1 MLETI
6 TREQL
11 NEIVNQAVTEV
22 LDALDVA
29 LADGATSSDSEE
41 AAADTKFLALT
52 KDGETETV
60 DVADLQS
67 GTLVLLDYAEYF
79 RSRLGGEGDWMS
91 FSGDWYT
98 DEEFVEKVRNHASL
112 PMIVHWG

>member
-1 MLETI
+1 MPETI
-6 TREQL
+6 TRERL

-29 LADGATSSDSEE
+29 LADGEASSESE
-41 AAADTKFLALT
+41 AVAADTKFLALT

-60 DVADLQS
+60 DIADLQS
-67 GTLVLLDYAEYF
+67 GTLILLDYAEYF
-79 RSRLGGEGDWMS
+79 RSRLAPDGNWMS

-112 PMIVHWG
+112 PTIVHWG

>member
-1 MLETI
+1 MTETI
-6 TREQL
+6 TRERL

-29 LADGATSSDSEE
+29 LADGEASSESEAVAT
-41 AAADTKFLALT
+41 DTRFLALT

-60 DVADLQS
+60 DVADMQS

-79 RSRLGGEGDWMS
+79 RSRLSQYGDWMS

-98 DEEFVEKVRNHASL
+98 DEEFVEKVRDHASL
-112 PMIVHWG
+112 PTVVHWG

>member
-1 MLETI
+1 MPETV

-11 NEIVNQAVTEV
+11 NEIVNQVVTEV

-29 LADGATSSDSEE
+29 LADGEASSESE
-41 AAADTKFLALT
+41 AVAADTKFLALT

-60 DVADLQS
+60 DVADMQS

-79 RSRLGGEGDWMS
+79 RSRLSQDGNWMS